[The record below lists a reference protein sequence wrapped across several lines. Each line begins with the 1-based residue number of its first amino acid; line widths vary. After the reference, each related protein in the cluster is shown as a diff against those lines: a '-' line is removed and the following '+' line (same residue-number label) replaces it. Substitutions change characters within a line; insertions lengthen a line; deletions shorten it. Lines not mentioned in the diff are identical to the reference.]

1 VPDQIHR
8 FYLHAFLP
16 SPNSYIS
23 YPLPFPRTVRT
34 HSRCQNMAKPTKT
47 DKKGD
52 KKRKGDDA
60 AESPSKKSKKQ
71 VTKEEEDDDDEDD
84 DDDKPAAKAD
94 DDDDDDDDEEEEEE
108 AAAAEEEEEEEEA
121 PKKKSAAKAD
131 EDEGQGGDNGYTDET
146 IECKDCG
153 TEFIFSAGEQEFYA
167 QKVQQRLC
175 WFVICVVGGMCDPL
189 CACVLRCSSPGF

>member
-1 VPDQIHR
+1 MPDQIHR
-8 FYLHAFLP
+8 FHLHAFLP
-16 SPNSYIS
+16 SQNSHIT

-84 DDDKPAAKAD
+84 DDDDKPAAKAD
-94 DDDDDDDDEEEEEE
+94 DDDDDEEEEEEEEEE

-131 EDEGQGGDNGYTDET
+131 EDAGQGGDNGYTDET

-153 TEFIFSAGEQEFYA
+153 TEFVFSAGEQEFYA
-167 QKVQQRLC
+167 QKVWRRFALVCDLC
-175 WFVICVVGGMCDPL
+175 GGLD
-189 CACVLRCSSPGF
+189 V